1 MGSLNER
8 DVTAVILAGGK
19 GRRID
24 GQDKGL
30 IELGGKP
37 LIEHILEAV
46 GPQVASILINANRN
60 SERYGQYGYPVIP
73 DDMSDFQ
80 GPLAGIAIGM
90 EHAHTTYIVTL
101 PCDGPF
107 VPDDMVSRLGQALVR
122 GDADLAIAHDGVRM
136 QPVHALL
143 PVNLLNS
150 LKTFLASGERK
161 IDRWYG
167 LHNYVLADFS
177 DYPGTFLNVNTPGD
191 LEHIQSLLSMNKSSS
206 KQARQNT

>member
-1 MGSLNER
+1 MESLEAQ

-46 GPQVASILINANRN
+46 RPQVASILINANRN
-60 SERYGQYGYPVIP
+60 SERYGEYGYPVIP

-90 EHAHTTYIVTL
+90 EHAHTPYIITL

-107 VPDDMVSRLGQALVR
+107 VPDDMVSHLGQALVR
-122 GDADLAIAHDGVRM
+122 DDADLAIAHDGVRM

-143 PVNLLNS
+143 PVSLLNS
-150 LKTFLASGERK
+150 LKAFLASGERK

-167 LHNYVLADFS
+167 LHNFVLADFS
-177 DYPGTFLNVNTPGD
+177 DHPAAFLNVNTPGD
-191 LEHIQSLLSMNKSSS
+191 LEHIQSLLSVNKSTS
-206 KQARQNT
+206 KQTRQNT